1 MKLKIKAQSATEYLM
16 TYGWALLAIAIVGG
30 LLYMYVFSNKECTE
44 VTKGWSQQGVVIVP
58 NEYQVMTDGNISMI
72 VKNNLDKTVYITKI
86 EVDGNVCDLSTTKI
100 TLAPGEQIQISTT
113 GTSCDS
119 GTVKANPRNENACE
133 QINIKFTY
141 DVEGGLSNKI
151 SSGSIIA
158 RIVAP

>member
-1 MKLKIKAQSATEYLM
+1 MKLIKKAQSATEYLM

-58 NEYQVMTDGNISMI
+58 NEYQVMTDGSISMI
-72 VKNNLDKTVYITKI
+72 VKNNLDKSVNITKI
-86 EVDGNVCDLSTTKI
+86 DVDGNICDFTSSPI
-100 TLAPGEQIQISTT
+100 ILAPGQTQQLSTST
-113 GTSCDS
+113 YSCLK
-119 GTVKANPRNENACE
+119 TNPRNENSCE

-141 DVEGGLSNKI
+141 NVEGGLSNKV

-158 RIVAP
+158 KVIAP